1 MSATVVLAK
10 KETITKMIIGVASIH
25 LQYLV
30 QATQT
35 EASLRHPTR

>member
-1 MSATVVLAK
+1 MVVLA
-10 KETITKMIIGVASIH
+10 KETITKMIIGVDSIH

>member
-10 KETITKMIIGVASIH
+10 EMITKMIIGVASID
-25 LQYLV
+25 LQYLM